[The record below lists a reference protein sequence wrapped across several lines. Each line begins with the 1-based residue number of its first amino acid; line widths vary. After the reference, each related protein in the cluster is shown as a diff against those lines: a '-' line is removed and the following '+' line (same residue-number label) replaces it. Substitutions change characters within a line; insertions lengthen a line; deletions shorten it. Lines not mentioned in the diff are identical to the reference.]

1 MLLEIENGIPFMITL
16 WLLSSLTYG
25 VILIVLIRFLKHPLP
40 KTPVQPSCTVLI
52 AMRNEAANLPAL
64 FASLDQLDYPVEK
77 LEIWLLDDMSEDDTP
92 ALAQEFALQRPHV
105 HYLRITEELP
115 GLKGKMNALAQGIER
130 SHGEIIL
137 TTDAD
142 CQVPPG
148 WIQHTAQFFADPNV
162 ALVGGANKIR
172 GKDLLAAFQRLDLLY
187 LLGVASAFAHAGLP
201 LSILGNNM
209 AFRRRAYQA
218 VGGFQA
224 LGMSIVEDAALL
236 HAFRRRRSFAIRF
249 PLIQETMVTS
259 TPAATLRAF
268 FQQRLR
274 WAVGGKQ
281 VAPPWIWLVLLP
293 GILPRVLFWPGI
305 ALASLPVALGISG
318 FIMLADLL
326 FLTAIFR
333 KLHARFQLRHWLAF
347 ELAITIYL
355 PILAL
360 VVPFKQTATWKNRRY
375 SVRQGAK

>member
-1 MLLEIENGIPFMITL
+1 MLQEIENGIPFMITL
-16 WLLSSLTYG
+16 WLISSLTYG
-25 VILIVLIRFLKHPLP
+25 ILLIILIRFLQYGPP
-40 KTPVQPSCTVLI
+40 DSTFQPSCSVLI

-64 FASLDQLDYPVEK
+64 FASLDRLDYPVEK
-77 LEIWLLDDMSEDDTP
+77 LEIWLLDDMSDDDTP
-92 ALAQEFALQRPHV
+92 ALAQEFARQRAHV
-105 HYLRITEELP
+105 HYLRITDELS

-148 WIQHTAQFFADPNV
+148 WVQHTVQFFTDPNV
-162 ALVGGANKIR
+162 ALVGGANKII
-172 GKDLLAAFQRLDLLY
+172 GDSLFAAFQRLDLLY

-209 AFRRRAYQA
+209 AFRRHAYQA
-218 VGGFQA
+218 IGGFQA

-236 HAFRRRRSFAIRF
+236 HAFRRHRPFAIRF
-249 PLIQETMVTS
+249 PLTKETMVTS
-259 TPAATLRAF
+259 TPAATLWAF

-281 VAPPWIWLVLLP
+281 VAPAWMWLVLLP

-305 ALASLPVALGISG
+305 ALAPVSMALGIIG
-318 FIMLADLL
+318 VILLADLL

-333 KLHARFQLRHWLAF
+333 KIHTRFQLHHWLAF
-347 ELAITIYL
+347 EVAITLYL
-355 PILAL
+355 PLLAL
-360 VVPFKQTATWKNRRY
+360 VVPVKRTATWKNRRY
-375 SVRQGAK
+375 FLRQGAK